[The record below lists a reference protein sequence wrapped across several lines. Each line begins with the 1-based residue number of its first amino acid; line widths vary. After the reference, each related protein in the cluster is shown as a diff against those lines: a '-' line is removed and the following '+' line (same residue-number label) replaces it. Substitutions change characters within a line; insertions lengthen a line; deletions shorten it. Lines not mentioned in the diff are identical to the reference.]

1 MIAVDTSVVV
11 AFMNRRDD
19 DHQRVAVWME
29 TVGEDLFT
37 TPLVIAEIDHLVSRA
52 GGQEAALAFYEDLAS
67 GAYIVE
73 WWPGAAAETVKAAT
87 EHQGIGL
94 SDASLLTLAARL
106 GTTCVATLDERHFR
120 SVRPLTGEA
129 AFVLLPADA

>member
-19 DHQRVAVWME
+19 DHERVAVWME
-29 TVGEDLFT
+29 TLREDLFT
-37 TPLVIAEIDHLVSRA
+37 TPLIIAEVDHLISGA

-67 GAYIVE
+67 GAYAVE
-73 WWPGAAAETVKAAT
+73 WWPEAVAETVKAAT
-87 EHQGIGL
+87 EHRGLGL

-106 GTTCVATLDERHFR
+106 GTTRVATLDERHFR
-120 SVRPLTGEA
+120 AVRPLTGEA